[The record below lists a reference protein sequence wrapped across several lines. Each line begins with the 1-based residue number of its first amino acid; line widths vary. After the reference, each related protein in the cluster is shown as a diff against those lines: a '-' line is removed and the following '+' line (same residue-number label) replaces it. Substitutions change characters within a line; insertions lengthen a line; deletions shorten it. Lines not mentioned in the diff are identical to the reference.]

1 MMAALSQDGLM
12 LSDLLDGIAIID
24 DYVDREIRGLC
35 LDSRRV
41 KSGECFVA
49 LNGSSC
55 HGAEYAHAAIAAG
68 ATAVLIEGE
77 QIDTDIVGI
86 SAASVIR
93 VDGLRKEIGRIA
105 SRFFGEPSASLD
117 VIAVTGT
124 NGKTTVAQLC
134 AKALKRL
141 HGNAGYAG
149 TLGLGPIDNL
159 KRSDNT
165 TPDPISLQALFCDL
179 IVDDCKAVVIE
190 VSSHAIVQSRVLGT
204 AMDVVVFTNVGHD
217 HLDYHGTQDAYAEAK
232 KSLLRYPGIRHA
244 IINIDDD
251 VGRELVAELR
261 HDICSWTYSIHPGN
275 ATADESR
282 HLYLVRYIGGV
293 KSSKLFV
300 ATPQGEIEIT
310 TPLLGDFNAQNIIA
324 ALAALMAL
332 GIHANVAADALSH
345 APGIVGRMQLIES
358 TSPDDPI
365 VVVDYA
371 HTPESLARVLA
382 ALRPITTRNVLCV
395 FGCGG
400 DRDKTK
406 RAPMGL
412 AAEQGADTVIITSD
426 NPRGEKN
433 INIAAEITLGMHDPR
448 RAQVIHDRAEAIKF
462 AIRAAGPG
470 DVVLIAGKGHEA
482 HQEIAGAKSRFSDAE
497 VAGRAF
503 RGQSL

>member
-12 LSDLLDGIAIID
+12 LSDLLDGITTID
-24 DYVDREIRGLC
+24 VQNDREIHGLC

-41 KSGECFVA
+41 KSGDCFVA
-49 LNGSSC
+49 LSGASC
-55 HGAEYAHAAIAAG
+55 HGAKYAHAAIAAG
-68 ATAVLIEGE
+68 ATAVVIENE
-77 QIDTDIVGI
+77 QIEFDIAGI
-86 SAASVIR
+86 SAVPVVR

-105 SRFFGEPSASLD
+105 SRFFGEPSAALD

-124 NGKTTVAQLC
+124 NGKTTVAQIC

-149 TLGLGPIDNL
+149 TLGVGPIDNL
-159 KRSDNT
+159 QQSSNT
-165 TPDPISLQALFCDL
+165 TPDPISLQRLFCELLDC
-179 IVDDCKAVVIE
+179 DCKAVAIE
-190 VSSHAIVQSRVLGT
+190 VSSHAIVQSRVVGT
-204 AMDVVVFTNVGHD
+204 ALDVVIFTNVGHD
-217 HLDYHGTQDAYAEAK
+217 HLDYHETQVAYTEAK

-251 VGRELVAELR
+251 VGREIVGELR
-261 HDICSWTYSIHPGN
+261 SDICTWTYSVQPTI
-275 ATADESR
+275 AKADKSR
-282 HLYLVRYIGGV
+282 HLYLVQYIGGI
-293 KSSKLFV
+293 KASTLIV
-300 ATPQGEIEIT
+300 ATPQGEVEIT
-310 TPLLGDFNAQNIIA
+310 TPLIGDFNAQNLMA

-332 GIHANVAADALSH
+332 GIEANAAADALTQTS
-345 APGIVGRMQLIES
+345 GIVGRMQLIES
-358 TSPDDPI
+358 TDVDDP
-365 VVVDYA
+365 VVIIDYA

-426 NPRGEKN
+426 NPRGESN
-433 INIAAEITLGMHDPR
+433 VDIVAEIMLGIHEPHR
-448 RAQVIHDRAEAIKF
+448 VQIIHDRAKAIKS
-462 AIRAAGPG
+462 AILAGGRG
-470 DVVLIAGKGHEA
+470 DVVLIAGKGHEV
-482 HQEIAGAKSRFSDAE
+482 HQEIANEKSRFSDAE
-497 VAGRAF
+497 VAGRAL